1 MVSRD
6 VTDSCATAYLVGA
19 SYLRQGEYEKGKDMM
34 KKVCESCYGT
44 TVSFWGE
51 SEKLRTLAASE
62 LALYAGGEG
71 DYEAIDWIEDRFKAD
86 AASDRVVVRDAQGIL
101 QGKTKL
107 RDVVKFHKAR
117 AYTKAKMPEKAK
129 EVLNDLAFA
138 SGKVFVDGEVQGLD
152 DAIKKLQEQ
161 IVAVASAIWNYLF
174 AA

>member
-1 MVSRD
+1 MISGN
-6 VTDSCATAYLVGA
+6 VTDSCSCAYIVA
-19 SYLRQGEYEKGKDMM
+19 SSYLKQGEYEKGKDMM
-34 KKVCESCYGT
+34 MKVLNGCYDA
-44 TVSFWGE
+44 VVNFWGDA
-51 SEKLRTLAASE
+51 EKLRTIAASE
-62 LALYAGGEG
+62 LALYAGSEG
-71 DYEAIDWIEDRFKAD
+71 DYEAIEWIEDRVKAD
-86 AASDRVVVRDAQGIL
+86 AVTDRVAVRDAKGIL
-101 QGKTKL
+101 QGRTKL

-161 IVAVASAIWNYLF
+161 VAAVASAIWNFFF